1 MVLYITNLAG
11 NVNMLFVPQGSV
23 WILESNVLED
33 IIEKAPREQKK
44 RKDFL
49 EVTPVKKYARINDH
63 TLMISEPDGKK
74 KTIRL
79 NGCTVEAVSAATLP
93 SRKW

>member
-1 MVLYITNLAG
+1 
-11 NVNMLFVPQGSV
+11 MLFAPQGSV

-33 IIEKAPREQKK
+33 IIEKGPREQKK

-49 EVTPVKKYARINDH
+49 EVTPVKKYARIKDH
-63 TLMISEPDGKK
+63 TLMILEPDGKK
-74 KTIRL
+74 RTIQL
-79 NGCTVEAVSAATLP
+79 NGCTVEAVSAADLP